1 MKYRDRIENALKA
14 SGGKADYCEIR
25 IEETDNTR
33 LTYRG
38 KSLDTIAQ
46 TSGIGGNVRAVS
58 SGGWGFAS
66 FNNLDDLAP
75 KVAAA
80 VAQARAVGGS
90 KTELGEAEPHV
101 DIVPAH
107 IVNDPASISLD
118 EKKRLMD
125 HYNDLVWSV
134 DGINSADIV
143 YGDTSRKTF
152 FGNSDGSY
160 IEQQQVHVI
169 SRISAQARDGAD
181 VQQTGFSLGSQGDYD
196 VVRDLDDAVIDAA
209 KRAVALLSAKA
220 IDGSERTVIL
230 DPVLAG
236 VFVHEAFGHLS
247 EGDNVYENE
256 KLREIMYMGRKFGGK
271 HLNFTDGAVIP
282 GLRGSYKYDDEGT
295 PATRTVL
302 VREGELVGRL
312 HSRETAAKMGEAPTG
327 NARAIGYNFPPIVRM
342 TNTIIEP
349 GEATLDDLLEGVD
362 DGVYV
367 RNWYGG
373 MTQHEMFTFS
383 SGEAYMIRNGEIQ
396 EAIRPVMLTGNLFE
410 TLKNLDGIGNDLG
423 MNQGGGCGKG
433 GQMPLPVSNGSPHI
447 RIQNCLISGA

>member
-1 MKYRDRIENALKA
+1 MKYRDLIENALN
-14 SGGKADYCEIR
+14 GHGADYCEIR
-25 IEETDNTR
+25 IEETDNSR

-46 TSGIGGNVRAVS
+46 TSGLGGNVRAATK
-58 SGGWGFAS
+58 GGWGFAS
-66 FNNLDDLAP
+66 FNSLDDLSA
-75 KVAAA
+75 KVADA
-80 VAQARAVGGS
+80 VAQSKAVGGS
-90 KTELGEAEPHV
+90 KTELGEVEPNV
-101 DIVPAH
+101 EVVPAH
-107 IVNDPASISLD
+107 IVEDPAEVSLD
-118 EKKRLMD
+118 EKKRQMD

-134 DGINSADIV
+134 TGINSADII

-152 FGNSDGSY
+152 FGSSDGSY

-169 SRISAQARDGAD
+169 SRISAQARNGGD
-181 VQQTGFSLGSQGDYD
+181 VQQAGFSIGSQGDYGL
-196 VVRDLDDAVIDAA
+196 VKGLDDQVIDAA
-209 KRAVALLSAKA
+209 KRAVGLLDAKA
-220 IDGSERTVIL
+220 LEGGERTVIL

-247 EGDNVYENE
+247 EGDNVYEND
-256 KLREIMYMGRKFGGK
+256 KLKQIMYMGRKFGGK
-271 HLNFTDGAVIP
+271 HLNFTDGAAIP
-282 GLRGSYKYDDEGT
+282 ELRGSFKYDDEGT
-295 PATRTVL
+295 PATRTAL

-312 HSRETAAKMGEAPTG
+312 HSRETAAKLGEKPTG

-349 GEATLDDLLEGVD
+349 GEATLDDLLEGVKE
-362 DGVYV
+362 GVYV

-396 EAIRPVMLTGNLFE
+396 EAVRPVMLTGNLFE
-410 TLKNLDGIGNDLG
+410 TLENLDGIGNDLG

-433 GQMPLPVSNGSPHI
+433 GQSPLPVSNGSPHI

>member
-1 MKYRDRIENALKA
+1 MKYRDLIENALN
-14 SGGKADYCEIR
+14 GHGADYCEIR
-25 IEETDNTR
+25 IEETDNSR

-46 TSGIGGNVRAVS
+46 TSGLGGNVRAATK
-58 SGGWGFAS
+58 GGWGFAS
-66 FNNLDDLAP
+66 FNSLEDLSA
-75 KVAAA
+75 KVADA
-80 VAQARAVGGS
+80 VAQSKAVGGS
-90 KTELGEAEPHV
+90 KTELAEIEPNV
-101 DIVPAH
+101 EVVPAH
-107 IVNDPASISLD
+107 VVEDPAEVSLD
-118 EKKRLMD
+118 EKKRQMD

-134 DGINSADIV
+134 TGINSADII

-152 FGNSDGSY
+152 FGSSDGSY

-169 SRISAQARDGAD
+169 SRISAQARNGGD
-181 VQQTGFSLGSQGDYD
+181 VEQAGFSIGSQGDYGL
-196 VVRDLDDAVIDAA
+196 VKGLDDQVIDAA
-209 KRAVALLSAKA
+209 KRAVGLLDAEALE
-220 IDGSERTVIL
+220 GGERTVIL

-247 EGDNVYENE
+247 EGDNVYEND
-256 KLREIMYMGRKFGGK
+256 KLKEIMYMGRKFGGK
-271 HLNFTDGAVIP
+271 HLNFTDGAAIP
-282 GLRGSYKYDDEGT
+282 ELRGSFKYDDEGT
-295 PATRTVL
+295 FATRTAL

-312 HSRETAAKMGEAPTG
+312 HSRETAAKLGEQPTG

-349 GEATLDDLLEGVD
+349 GEATLDDLLEGVKE
-362 DGVYV
+362 GVYV

-396 EAIRPVMLTGNLFE
+396 EAVRPVMLTGNLFE
-410 TLKNLDGIGNDLG
+410 TLENLDGIGNDLG

-433 GQMPLPVSNGSPHI
+433 GQSPLPVSNGSPHI

>member
-1 MKYRDRIENALKA
+1 VKYRDLIENALN
-14 SGGKADYCEIR
+14 GHGADYCEIR
-25 IEETDNTR
+25 IEETDNSR

-46 TSGIGGNVRAVS
+46 TSGLGGNVRAATK
-58 SGGWGFAS
+58 GGWGFAS
-66 FNNLDDLAP
+66 FNSLEDLSA
-75 KVAAA
+75 KVADA
-80 VAQARAVGGS
+80 VAQSKAVGGS
-90 KTELGEAEPHV
+90 KTELAEIEPNV
-101 DIVPAH
+101 EVVPAH
-107 IVNDPASISLD
+107 VVEDPAEVSLD
-118 EKKRLMD
+118 EKKRQMD

-134 DGINSADIV
+134 TGINSADII

-152 FGNSDGSY
+152 FGSSDGSY

-169 SRISAQARDGAD
+169 SRISAQARNGGD
-181 VQQTGFSLGSQGDYD
+181 VEQAGFSIGSQGDYGL
-196 VVRDLDDAVIDAA
+196 VKGLDDQVIDAA
-209 KRAVALLSAKA
+209 KRAVGLLDAEALE
-220 IDGSERTVIL
+220 GGERTVIL

-247 EGDNVYENE
+247 EGDNVYEND
-256 KLREIMYMGRKFGGK
+256 KLKEIMYMGRKFGGK
-271 HLNFTDGAVIP
+271 HLNFTDGAAIP
-282 GLRGSYKYDDEGT
+282 ELRGSFKYDDEGT
-295 PATRTVL
+295 FATRTAL

-312 HSRETAAKMGEAPTG
+312 HSRETAAKLGEQPTG

-349 GEATLDDLLEGVD
+349 GEATLDDLLEGVKE
-362 DGVYV
+362 GVYV

-396 EAIRPVMLTGNLFE
+396 EAVRPVMLTGNLFE
-410 TLKNLDGIGNDLG
+410 TLENLDGIGNDLG

-433 GQMPLPVSNGSPHI
+433 GQSPLPVSNGSPHI